1 MDISAKVVMDL
12 RNKTGVSMMACK
24 KALVEAGGDEAK
36 AIDILRK
43 SGEAKALSKADRETH
58 EGRIAAKIEGG
69 KGVIVRVFCET
80 DFVARNDDFVAITD
94 TLIDTAFAEGK
105 EAAEAKATELVQ
117 QAVVKLGENIQF
129 GGIEV
134 VEAADLG
141 VYIHANNKV
150 GALIAF
156 DAATEE
162 QLKKDIAMHVVAS
175 NPEVVNPDQV
185 DANAVEEEKAI
196 YKEQLL
202 KEGKP
207 EQMLEKIMEG
217 KVRKFMEA
225 RALVTQEFV
234 KDPSKSVKEVLG
246 SSTVVS
252 FVRFAI

>member
-1 MDISAKVVMDL
+1 
-12 RNKTGVSMMACK
+12 MMACK

-36 AIDILRK
+36 AIEILRK

-58 EGRIAAKIEGG
+58 EGRVAAKVQGG

-80 DFVARNDDFVAITD
+80 DFVARNEDFVALTD
-94 TLIDTAFAEGK
+94 SLIDTAFAEGK
-105 EAAEAKATELVQ
+105 DAAEAKAKELVQ

-129 GGIEV
+129 GGLEI

-141 VYIHANNKV
+141 MYVHANNKV

-156 DAATEE
+156 ASSADE

-175 NPEVVNPDQV
+175 NPEVVHPDEV

-196 YKEQLL
+196 YREQLI

-207 EQMLEKIMEG
+207 EQMLDKIMEG
-217 KVRKFMEA
+217 KVKKFKEA
-225 RALVTQEFV
+225 KALVTQEFV
-234 KDPSKSVKEVLG
+234 KDPSKLVKDVLG
-246 SSTVVS
+246 STNVTT

>member
-58 EGRIAAKIEGG
+58 EGRVSSKIQGG

-94 TLIDTAFAEGK
+94 TLIETAFAEGK
-105 EAAEAKATELVQ
+105 EAAEAKAKDLIT
-117 QAVVKLGENIQF
+117 QAVVKLGENIQL

-134 VEAADLG
+134 LEAADLG
-141 VYIHANNKV
+141 TYIHANNKV
-150 GALIAF
+150 GSLIAF
-156 DAATEE
+156 SSTADE

-175 NPEVVNPDQV
+175 NPEVVNPDEV
-185 DANAVEEEKAI
+185 DAAAVEEEKAI
-196 YKEQLL
+196 YKEQLI

-207 EQMLEKIMEG
+207 EQMIEKIMEG
-217 KVRKFMEA
+217 KVKKFKEA
-225 RALVTQEFV
+225 KALVTQEFV
-234 KDPSKSVKEVLG
+234 KDPSKSVKDVLG
-246 SSTVVS
+246 STNVVS
-252 FVRFAI
+252 FVRFSI